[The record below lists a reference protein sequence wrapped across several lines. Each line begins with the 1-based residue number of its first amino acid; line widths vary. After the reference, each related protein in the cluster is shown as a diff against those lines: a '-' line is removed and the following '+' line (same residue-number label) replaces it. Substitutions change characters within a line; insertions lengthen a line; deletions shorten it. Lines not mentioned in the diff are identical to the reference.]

1 MVLMTDTIKK
11 IRWSTMLY
19 GCAALLVLVVAMS
32 LIVTY
37 FVPRTSHLV
46 QSFVNRVPY
55 PAVVVGYRGMFSFHE
70 LSQNV
75 QSVKRFYENQDFSKV
90 GLRVDFT
97 TEDGQKRLK
106 VREKEILNKMIEDEA
121 IVVLA
126 KKRDIF
132 VSPET
137 ARQGVARKLEEYGDS
152 KTVEGNLDRLYGWKM
167 ADFEEKVVLPSLYQ
181 EKLNEAFLKEVDPV
195 TKAKKRI
202 EEAAEALRNGEA
214 FESVVKQY
222 SEGQT
227 ADKGGDL
234 GWFSIEDLAPE
245 LRNPVVA
252 QKVGAPGSV
261 IESSLG
267 FHIVL
272 VQEVKKEK
280 SAQLYRIKQIFA
292 RKNTFADWLSDQMKT
307 LSIKVLDLDYQW
319 NNTSARA
326 EFRKAEWRQYEEEL
340 LKKTGGDAA
349 FSF

>member
-1 MVLMTDTIKK
+1 MSDTMKK

-19 GCAALLVLVVAMS
+19 GCAALLLFIVVAS
-32 LIVTY
+32 LVVTY
-37 FVPRTSHLV
+37 FVPHSNARV

-55 PAVVVGYRGMFSFHE
+55 PAVIVGYRGAFSFHE
-70 LSQNV
+70 LSQNLL
-75 QSVKRFYENQDFSKV
+75 SVKRFYENQDFSKV

-97 TEDGQKRLK
+97 TDDGQKRLK

-121 IVVLA
+121 IIVLS
-126 KKRDIF
+126 KKRGIF

-152 KTVEGNLDRLYGWKM
+152 KTVQSNLDRLYGWKLS
-167 ADFEEKVVLPSLYQ
+167 DFEEKVVLPSLYQ
-181 EKLNEAFLKEVDPV
+181 EKLNESFLKEVDPV
-195 TKAKKRI
+195 TKAKEHI
-202 EEAAEALRNGEA
+202 EQAAEALRGGAA

-234 GWFSIEDLAPE
+234 GWFSLEDLAPE
-245 LRNPVVA
+245 LRGPVA
-252 QKVGAPGSV
+252 SQKVGNPGNV

-272 VQEVKKEK
+272 VQEMKKEK
-280 SAQLYRIKQIFA
+280 DTQLYRIKQIFA

-307 LSIKVLDLDYQW
+307 LSIKVLDPDYQW
-319 NNTSARA
+319 NNSTARA
-326 EFRKAEWRQYEEEL
+326 EFRKAEWRQFEEEL
-340 LKKTGGDAA
+340 LKKAGGDAA
-349 FSF
+349 FFF

>member
-1 MVLMTDTIKK
+1 MTDTVKK

-19 GCAALLVLVVAMS
+19 GCAALLLFMVVAS

-37 FVPRTSHLV
+37 FVPHTTHRV

-55 PAVVVGYRGMFSFHE
+55 PAVLVGYRDMFSFRE
-70 LSQNV
+70 LSENV

-121 IVVLA
+121 IIVLA
-126 KKRDIF
+126 KKRGIF

-137 ARQGVARKLEEYGDS
+137 ARQGVARKLDEYGDA
-152 KTVEGNLDRLYGWKM
+152 KTVQSNLDRLYGWKM

-181 EKLNEAFLKEVDPV
+181 EKLNDAFLKEMDPV

-202 EEAAEALRNGEA
+202 EEAAEALRGGAA
-214 FESVVKQY
+214 FETVVKQY

-245 LRNPVVA
+245 LRNPVMT
-252 QKVGAPGSV
+252 QKVGTPGSV

-280 SAQLYRIKQIFA
+280 ETQLYRIRQIFA
-292 RKNTFADWLSDQMKT
+292 RKNTFADWLSEQMKT
-307 LSIKVLDLDYQW
+307 LSITVLDPDYQW
-319 NNTSARA
+319 NDATARA
-326 EFRKAEWRQYEEEL
+326 EFRQAQWRQYEEEL
-340 LKKTGGDAA
+340 LKKAGGDAA
-349 FSF
+349 FFF